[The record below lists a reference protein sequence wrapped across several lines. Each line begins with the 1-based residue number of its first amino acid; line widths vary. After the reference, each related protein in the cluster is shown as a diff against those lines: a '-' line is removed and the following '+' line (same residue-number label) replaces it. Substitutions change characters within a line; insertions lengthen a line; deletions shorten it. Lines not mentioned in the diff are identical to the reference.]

1 MTTVQNRIT
10 DIDRRHDFVL
20 LFDVTDGNISGDP
33 DAGNLPRQDHETGAG
48 LVTDV
53 AIKRRVRDYVAAA
66 GHDIFV
72 RGDTYLN
79 AHLENAYK
87 AEGLKAG
94 SKSREA
100 RKRGGDRLC
109 SMFWDVRTFG
119 AVASTGK
126 GEGKHNCGQI
136 RGPVQFTFAR
146 SVDPINPMVHTITR
160 KAFTTKE
167 KFENTQSETE
177 IGSKATIPYGLY
189 RAHGFVS
196 PAFADRTG
204 FASSDLDLLWTALRM
219 MWDLDRSASRGL
231 VATRGLHVF
240 SHDSKL
246 GNAPA
251 HELFDRVEAR
261 LRDGVEA
268 PRSFRDYEIEV
279 DDSELPV
286 GVSLTSLVG

>member
-1 MTTVQNRIT
+1 METSRSHMTDV
-10 DIDRRHDFVL
+10 DRRHDFVL

-48 LVTDV
+48 LITDV
-53 AIKRRVRDYVAAA
+53 AIKRRIRDYAAAA
-66 GHDIFV
+66 GERIFV
-72 RGDTYLN
+72 QGDTYLN
-79 AHLENAYK
+79 AHLED
-87 AEGLKAG
+87 AG
-94 SKSREA
+94 KRAGVRAKSKA
-100 RKRGGDRLC
+100 RKDRARAGKQLC

-119 AVASTGK
+119 AVASTGDY
-126 GEGKHNCGQI
+126 NCGQI
-136 RGPVQFTFAR
+136 RGPVQLTFAR
-146 SVDPINPMVHTITR
+146 SVDPINPMIHTITR

-167 KFENTQSETE
+167 KFEEASSETE
-177 IGSKATIPYGLY
+177 MGSKATIPYGLF

-196 PAFADRTG
+196 PSFAERTG
-204 FASSDLDLLWTALRM
+204 FAPFDLARLWTALRM
-219 MWDLDRSASRGL
+219 MWDLDRSATRGM

-251 HELFDRVEAR
+251 HELFDRIETR
-261 LRDGVEA
+261 RRDDVDA
-268 PRSFRDYEIEV
+268 PRSFRDYEIIV